1 MENWNL
7 NSGGVFDRRNMNA
20 LKRWWIDI
28 DKINFSII
36 LTLLIFG
43 LIMTASSSPV
53 IAKRIDVDKFFFLKK
68 QLIFAFIALILLI
81 SISFLDRDK
90 IKIFEN

>member
-1 MENWNL
+1 MTIIMTDNINY
-7 NSGGVFDRRNMNA
+7 NYIYI
-20 LKRWWIDI
+20 K

-53 IAKRIDVDKFFFLKK
+53 IAKRIDVEKFFLQYPTLNQSKFLAKK
-68 QLIFAFIALILLI
+68 E
-81 SISFLDRDK
+81 
-90 IKIFEN
+90 ENVKLKRNRIMNNK